1 MFISA
6 SFFFSSLLEAQEIF
20 GLDFDLSEFNQ
31 VARDG
36 LESDE
41 ENDEDG
47 EFVEVSNWG
56 QGSLGSS
63 VTLGISTQIKEWM
76 SITIDSIKFAHTI
89 NFFIFMYSWYNL

>member
-1 MFISA
+1 M
-6 SFFFSSLLEAQEIF
+6 
-20 GLDFDLSEFNQ
+20 
-31 VARDG
+31 ARDG

-63 VTLGISTQIKEWM
+63 VTLGISTV
-76 SITIDSIKFAHTI
+76 D
-89 NFFIFMYSWYNL
+89 YN